1 MIPSHHRTIAFS
13 RSAVGSETIP
23 ARRLRRR
30 LVARRSFCRSRSSK
44 RVGHM
49 PGGFG
54 TVLSAGA
61 YPVEIALVVI
71 AVHLCLYDSG
81 GPDDERVMG

>member
-1 MIPSHHRTIAFS
+1 MTTPRGTAF
-13 RSAVGSETIP
+13 VLP
-23 ARRLRRR
+23 KP
-30 LVARRSFCRSRSSK
+30 V
-44 RVGHM
+44 VGHM
-49 PGGFG
+49 PGEFG